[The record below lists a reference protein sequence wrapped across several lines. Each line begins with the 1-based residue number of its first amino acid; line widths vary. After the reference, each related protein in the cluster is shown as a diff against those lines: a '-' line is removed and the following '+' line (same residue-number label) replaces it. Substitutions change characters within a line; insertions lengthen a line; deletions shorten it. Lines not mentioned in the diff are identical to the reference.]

1 MRAGKDLADCSRNE
15 LFSHFASLNLHH
27 RWMSQFHTQP
37 AQCHNGMD
45 CVQQVLEFWD
55 IYYWFDPL
63 ANSDSDTKSIKV
75 SGQDG
80 PLPKICLVL
89 AFLARDIVSREV
101 EVQFSPCPVILAS
114 LVLKLGLLELLNFFC
129 TSCSKKVYKSEYC
142 NTMNHPV

>member
-1 MRAGKDLADCSRNE
+1 M
-15 LFSHFASLNLHH
+15 
-27 RWMSQFHTQP
+27 
-37 AQCHNGMD
+37 
-45 CVQQVLEFWD
+45 
-55 IYYWFDPL
+55 
-63 ANSDSDTKSIKV
+63 IKV

-101 EVQFSPCPVILAS
+101 EVQLSPCPVILAS